1 MLSIRVNDD
10 VYGLDDSS
18 SSELLRRLEGASP
31 IEEGQHEPHTTL
43 EKLRDAVD
51 SEQAAQLDDG
61 DLALIGVV
69 LEAWAVEVDGDLP
82 GDGEELRYAIAARL
96 G

>member
-1 MLSIRVNDD
+1 MLSIRMDDD
-10 VYGLDDSS
+10 VYGLDDLS
-18 SSELLRRLEGASP
+18 SSELLRRLEDASP
-31 IEEGQHEPHTTL
+31 VEEGQHEPLTTL

-51 SEQAAQLDDG
+51 SEEAAQLDDG

-69 LEAWAVEVDGDLP
+69 LEAWAVEVDGDLA
-82 GDGEELRYAIAARL
+82 GDVEELRYAIAARL